1 MNIVIYQKWSIAQ
14 VINYDPVL
22 LRLPVH
28 WHFLFSPPFF
38 LQENLDLVVAK
49 GSGKRRTV
57 LRSGSVVRKR
67 DPVTGGEV

>member
-1 MNIVIYQKWSIAQ
+1 MFPFCPGCRSSSIF
-14 VINYDPVL
+14 YF
-22 LRLPVH
+22 H
-28 WHFLFSPPFF
+28 GFF
-38 LQENLDLVVAK
+38 FHQENLDLVVAK

>member
-1 MNIVIYQKWSIAQ
+1 MNCIIYGKYTGDNLCSHFAQ
-14 VINYDPVL
+14 VAG
-22 LRLPVH
+22 RAA
-28 WHFLFSPPFF
+28 FF
-38 LQENLDLVVAK
+38 IFTAFFFHQENLDLVVAK

>member
-1 MNIVIYQKWSIAQ
+1 MIIY
-14 VINYDPVL
+14 VPVL
-22 LRLPVH
+22 PRLPVEQ
-28 WHFLFSPPFF
+28 HFLFSRLFF
-38 LQENLDLVVAK
+38 FFFFHQENLDLVVAK

>member
-1 MNIVIYQKWSIAQ
+1 MIIY
-14 VINYDPVL
+14 VL
-22 LRLPVH
+22 VSPRLPVEQ
-28 WHFLFSPPFF
+28 HFLFSRLFFF